1 MSRSACARPGGW
13 VAEQGLDRIDVLK
26 VDVEGCEVDVLE
38 SLAAVLPTVKVVY
51 VEYDSRAARRAIE
64 ALLLPSHE
72 LFSGKVLLDQGEI
85 VYLRADL
92 ADLPAATEHLGELL
106 RRSFEASTP

>member
-1 MSRSACARPGGW
+1 M
-13 VAEQGLDRIDVLK
+13 LK

-38 SLAAVLPTVKVVY
+38 SLAAVLPTVKVLY
-51 VEYDSRAARRAIE
+51 VEYDSVPRGGPSRRCCC
-64 ALLLPSHE
+64 PTHE
-72 LFSGKVLLDQGEI
+72 LYSGRVLLDQGEI

-106 RRSFEASTP
+106 RRSFEASTS